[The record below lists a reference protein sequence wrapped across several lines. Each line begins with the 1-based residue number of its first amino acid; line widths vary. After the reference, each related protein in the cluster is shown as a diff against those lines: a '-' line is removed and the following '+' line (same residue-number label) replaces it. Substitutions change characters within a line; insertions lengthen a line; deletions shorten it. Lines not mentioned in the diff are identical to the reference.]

1 MKRPRMQIRQRR
13 KGLSERAERRR
24 DTDKHELAVCTG
36 KRRLTEADTRQ
47 AIAYVERATGY
58 KAQAYPCRYGDH
70 FHVGKVKRK
79 MPNGVVVIER
89 VKK

>member
-1 MKRPRMQIRQRR
+1 MQIRQRR
-13 KGLSERAERRR
+13 KGNSAQSQRADKRR

-36 KRRLTEADTRQ
+36 KRRLTEAGTRQ